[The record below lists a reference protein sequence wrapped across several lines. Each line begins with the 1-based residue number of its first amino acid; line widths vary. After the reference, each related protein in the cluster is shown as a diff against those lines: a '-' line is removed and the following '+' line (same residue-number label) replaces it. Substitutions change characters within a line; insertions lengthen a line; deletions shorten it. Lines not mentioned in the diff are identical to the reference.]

1 MSNVSDIILKL
12 LKTISKISKAKV
24 DDLISDY

>member
-1 MSNVSDIILKL
+1 MSDISDIILKL
-12 LKTISKISKAKV
+12 LKIISKISKAKV